1 MSIKKS
7 GAFRWAVMPVGALA
21 AISLLAACSSTPSES
36 STALE
41 ASKDTIVFAI
51 KEDPTCLDPQ
61 LTSLTTSL
69 NIGRQVVDSLVDQN
83 PETGE
88 IVPWLA
94 ESYETNDDLSAF
106 TFTLRDDVTFSDDT
120 ELTSDV
126 VKANLDALIALGKTA
141 PLASQY
147 LAGYVSTDIVDDHT
161 FTVNFSAPNAPFLQ
175 GASTMTLGIVS
186 AATTAEA
193 ADARCTTGPVGSGS
207 FVYDSYTPNDSV
219 VIVARDGYDWPSELR
234 EHTGEALVKTIE
246 FPVITENS
254 VRTGGL
260 ESGEFDIIQDLPY
273 VDEARFTNDDYNLY
287 AAANTGVPNS
297 LIPNTTRPIVSD
309 DAVRKAMLLGT
320 DREEINLLTGSAS
333 GQPATSALTSSTS
346 GFESQADATAY
357 DPDAAEDLLDDAGWE
372 KGSDGIREKDG
383 TKLSVTVTAFYAQDV
398 LEATQIQLKKIG
410 IDLQLNMVTAGDF
423 FGAIASGDYDFVGA
437 GLTRSDPDALRV
449 LFSSASAAK
458 WGIVDDADL
467 ESILTEQVATAD
479 TDARQKLVNEAQ
491 ESIIDNAYLI
501 PLLETT
507 QLHASAS
514 TVQGVTF
521 DSASRVQLYDVRAA
535 E

>member
-1 MSIKKS
+1 VNRTTSRVM
-7 GAFRWAVMPVGALA
+7 RWAAMPVGAIA
-21 AISLLAACSSTPSES
+21 AISMLAACSASPAENSAPLES
-36 STALE
+36 
-41 ASKDTIVFAI
+41 SKDTIVFAI

-94 ESYETNDDLSAF
+94 ESFETNDDLSAF
-106 TFTLRDDVTFSDDT
+106 TFTLRDDVTFSNGT
-120 ELTSDV
+120 PLTSAV
-126 VKANLDALIALGKTA
+126 VKANLDSLIALGKTA
-141 PLASQY
+141 PLASQF
-147 LAGYVSTDIVDDHT
+147 LAGYVSTDVADEQT
-161 FTVNFSAPNAPFLQ
+161 FTVNFGAPNAPFLQ

-186 AATTAEA
+186 EATTAEA
-193 ADARCTTGPVGSGS
+193 AEVRCTTGPIGSGS

-219 VIVARDGYDWPSELR
+219 TIVKREGYGWPSELR
-234 EHTGEALVKTIE
+234 EHTGDALVSTIE

-273 VDEARFTNDDYNLY
+273 IDESRFTTDDYNLY

-320 DREEINLLTGSAS
+320 DREEINLLTGSVS

-346 GFESQADATAY
+346 GFTSLADATAY
-357 DPDAAEDLLDDAGWE
+357 DPDAAEKLLDDAGWE
-372 KGSDGIREKDG
+372 MGSDGIREKDG

-398 LEATQIQLKKIG
+398 IEATQIQLKKIG
-410 IDLQLNMVTAGDF
+410 VDLQISMVTAGDF
-423 FGAIASGDYDFVGA
+423 FGAIASGEYDFLAA

-449 LFSSASAAK
+449 LFSQASAAK
-458 WGIVDDADL
+458 WGIVDDAEL
-467 ESILTEQVATAD
+467 ESILIEQSATAD
-479 TDARQKLVNEAQ
+479 PDARQALIDQAQ
-491 ESIIDNAYLI
+491 EIIIDNAYLV

-507 QLHASAS
+507 QLHASVS
-514 TVQGVTF
+514 TVQGITF
-521 DSASRVQLYDVRAA
+521 DSASRVQLYDVRAS

>member
-1 MSIKKS
+1 VTSTRKRLM
-7 GAFRWAVMPVGALA
+7 RWAAPVA
-21 AISLLAACSSTPSES
+21 AVAAVSVLAACSSTPAE
-36 STALE
+36 TDAALE
-41 ASKDTIVFAI
+41 SSKDTIVFAI

-94 ESYETNDDLSAF
+94 ESFETNDDLSAF

-120 ELTSDV
+120 PLTSEV
-126 VKANLDALIALGKTA
+126 VKANLDSLIALGRTA
-141 PLASQY
+141 PLASQF
-147 LAGYVSTDIVDDHT
+147 LAGYVSTDIVDDLN

-175 GASTMTLGIVS
+175 GASTMTLGLVS
-186 AATTAEA
+186 LATTAETA
-193 ADARCTTGPVGSGS
+193 EVRCTTGPIGSGS

-219 VIVARDGYDWPSELR
+219 VIVKREGYGWPSELR
-234 EHTGEALVKTIE
+234 EHTGDALVSTIE

-273 VDEARFTNDDYNLY
+273 IDEARFTSDDFNLF
-287 AAANTGVPNS
+287 AKANTGVPNS

-309 DAVRKAMLLGT
+309 DAVRQAMLLGT

-346 GFESQADATAY
+346 GFTSQADAMAY
-357 DPDAAEDLLDDAGWE
+357 DPDAAEELLDDAGWE
-372 KGSDGIREKDG
+372 PGSDGIREKDG
-383 TKLSVTVTAFYAQDV
+383 QKLSVSVTAFYAQDV

-410 IDLQLNMVTAGDF
+410 VDLQIKMVTSGDF
-423 FGAIASGDYDFVGA
+423 FGAVASGDYDFLAA

-449 LFSSASAAK
+449 LFSSASSAK
-458 WGIVDDADL
+458 WGIVDNAEL
-467 ESILTEQVATAD
+467 ESILVEQAGTAD
-479 TDARQKLVNEAQ
+479 ADARQDLIDDAQ
-491 ESIIDNAYLI
+491 KIIIDEAYLV

-507 QLHASAS
+507 QLHASTSA
-514 TVQGVTF
+514 VQGVTF
-521 DSASRVQLYDVRAA
+521 DSASRIQLYDVRAS